1 MMRILML
8 TVLTFSFFAAGLHAL
23 PKVARAES
31 SLANFRSYPLASRGY
46 NLIEQGRYEDA
57 RKMFERAVQIM
68 PSNVDYRL
76 QLANLL
82 VTEQRLAK
90 AHTVVLEGLKL
101 TPNHRGMIMLEHN
114 LRKELAA
121 LEVNLPPLP
130 EDPNAKARFISSPYT
145 ERQRTVVERTVVGQ
159 LAGSS
164 AESYCNTLLADSYN
178 DLVDTAALNAGYCA
192 LDEKENAKAIKLF
205 ENASYSQDKAIAVQA
220 LNQLGFIYIDKN
232 QPQKAAQYW
241 RKSVAI
247 ESNKDIEINIA
258 RVYRLSGDTEKAK
271 KILLSITEDAG
282 TATETKVAAM
292 RELALLFDEQGSL
305 EQAHTIGE
313 DIIAFK
319 PNASDYYYQAL
330 RAQRMGDSNQA
341 LKYFEQ
347 ANQKQ
352 PDTFIYMYSL
362 AYAYRA
368 DSQFAKAVEM
378 FEKALDKED
387 STELRL
393 DYAYSLKEIG
403 ERKKAAE
410 QFLNVQNNLDDVE
423 KEDALRREVRDL
435 NRKWTT
441 FGSISYR
448 DGVFSGID
456 STGSQLYDD
465 SFQYGIETV
474 YSPEKWQRQG
484 RQMQLYGQIFA
495 SSDSSTFNWNQ
506 DSTQGAI
513 GARVTPLPDTEWY
526 LYIARLISLGESAL
540 DDTQLRTTFSNV
552 DGFEYEAT
560 KNDWEYT
567 FFNIDLSYLI
577 EAEQTFATSEAR
589 YGRSYKQ
596 GAGLVLTPH
605 VVLAG
610 SLIEND
616 IRDSQNLEAGLGVS
630 AKLWKGETETQYPDK
645 SLELIVQWRQPISS
659 DDNKSGPFIRL
670 VGQF

>member
-1 MMRILML
+1 MR
-8 TVLTFSFFAAGLHAL
+8 TFVLTALTLSVFATGLHAL
-23 PKVARAES
+23 PEVARAES

-46 NLIEQGRYEDA
+46 NLIEQRRYEDA

-68 PSNVDYRL
+68 PSNIDYRL

-82 VTEQRLAK
+82 VTEKRFAK
-90 AHTVVLEGLKL
+90 AHQVVLEGLKL
-101 TPNHRGMIMLEHN
+101 APNHRGLIVLEDN

-130 EDPNAKARFISSPYT
+130 EDPNAKARFITSPYT
-145 ERQRTVVERTVVGQ
+145 ERQRVVVESTVDGQ

-164 AESYCNTLLADSYN
+164 SERYCETLLTDSYNGLADS
-178 DLVDTAALNAGYCA
+178 AALNAGYCA
-192 LDEKENAKAIKLF
+192 LDAKENAKAIKLF
-205 ENASYSQDKAIAVQA
+205 ENASYSKDSAIAVQA
-220 LNQLGFIYIDKN
+220 LNQLGFIYTDKN
-232 QPQKAAQYW
+232 QHAKAAQYW
-241 RKSVAI
+241 RKSVAM
-247 ESNKDIEINIA
+247 EPNTGIEINIA
-258 RVYRLSGDTEKAK
+258 RAYRLSGELEKAHK
-271 KILLSITEDAG
+271 ALTPIAEGVG
-282 TATETKVAAM
+282 TTAENKVAAM
-292 RELALLFDEQGSL
+292 RELALMFDDQDNTPEAY
-305 EQAHTIGE
+305 EAGE
-313 DIIAFK
+313 DIIALK
-319 PNASDYYYQAL
+319 PSASDYYYQAL
-330 RAQRMGDSNQA
+330 RAQRMGDYDQA
-341 LKYFEQ
+341 LDYLEQ
-347 ANQKQ
+347 ANQMQ

-368 DSQFAKAVEM
+368 DGQFKNAADM
-378 FEKALDKED
+378 FEKALGKED
-387 STELRL
+387 STDLRL

-410 QFLNVQNNLDDVE
+410 QFVIVQNQIDDVE
-423 KEDALRREVRDL
+423 KEDPMRREVRDL
-435 NRKWTT
+435 NREWTT

-448 DGVFSGID
+448 DGVYSGID

-474 YSPEKWQRQG
+474 YSPEKWQRNG
-484 RQMQLYGQIFA
+484 RRVQLYGQIFA

-513 GARVTPLPDTEWY
+513 GARVTPLRDTEWY
-526 LYIARLISLGESAL
+526 LYIARLVALGDDAL
-540 DDTQLRTTFSNV
+540 NDTQLRTTFSNT

-560 KNDWEYT
+560 ENDWEYK
-567 FFNIDLSYLI
+567 FFNVDLSYLI
-577 EAEQTFATSEAR
+577 EEDQIFATSEAR
-589 YGRSYKQ
+589 YGRSYKR
-596 GAGLVLTPH
+596 GSDLVLTPH

-610 SLIEND
+610 SVIEND

-659 DDNKSGPFIRL
+659 DDNKAGPFIRL